1 MTVIRYNTTQSII
14 YINVDLPYTRFIN
27 RYIYNGVIL
36 LKVLSTLIYVVFSN
50 VNTFFSH
57 ILDFLIVHR
66 NRCDASNWVTFD
78 LCHTFDILI

>member
-27 RYIYNGVIL
+27 RYIYIYIYNGVIL
-36 LKVLSTLIYVVFSN
+36 LKVLSTLIYVVFSH
-50 VNTFFSH
+50 VKTFFSH

-66 NRCDASNWVTFD
+66 NRCDASNWV
-78 LCHTFDILI
+78 